1 QAEAELK
8 RLEQELKRLKANS
21 PSPKAMAVAEEKEI
35 GDTQVHIRGSV
46 HNLGATV
53 PRGFLQA
60 ASARAAHANT
70 AISNRESGR
79 RELADW
85 LVRPDNPLA
94 PRVLANRVWHWLF
107 GAGLVR
113 TTDNFGSAGEAPSHP
128 ELLDYLA
135 ADFMERG
142 WSVKSLVRQ
151 IVLSRTYRLSAAA
164 DPAAAA
170 ADPEN
175 RLLARAPRRRL
186 DAECLRDA
194 MLAVGGELD
203 LCVGGKTIK
212 PGTAAD
218 YGYQHDSPRRS
229 VYLPAFR
236 NALPEIFK
244 VFDFADTSVVSGER
258 NRSTTSQ
265 QALFFMNDP
274 FVLHAS
280 RQAAGRTLAWPG
292 LDDAG
297 RIDRAYRAA
306 LGRAPSDAERRASLE
321 FLASAAA
328 AKTSAADA
336 WTELWQAIFAS
347 LDFRFL
353 D

>member
-1 QAEAELK
+1 
-8 RLEQELKRLKANS
+8 R
-21 PSPKAMAVAEEKEI
+21 I
-35 GDTQVHIRGSV
+35 HIRGSV
-46 HNLGATV
+46 HNLGERV

-60 ASARAAHANT
+60 ASPLPQGEGASS
-70 AISNRESGR
+70 AISDSESGR
-79 RELADW
+79 RQLADW
-85 LVRPDNPLA
+85 LVRRDNPLTA
-94 PRVLANRVWHWLF
+94 RVMVNRVWHWLF

-128 ELLDYLA
+128 ELLDHLA
-135 ADFMERG
+135 AEFIQRN

-151 IVLSRTYRLSAAA
+151 IVLSRTYRLSAAI
-164 DPAAAA
+164 DPQAQA

-194 MLAVGGELD
+194 MLAISGQLELEP
-203 LCVGGKTIK
+203 GGKTIRS
-212 PGTAAD
+212 GATAD
-218 YGYQHDSPRRS
+218 YGYRHDLRRRS

-236 NALPEIFK
+236 NALPEIFE
-244 VFDFADTSVVSGER
+244 VFDFADTSVVTGER

-265 QALFFMNDP
+265 QSLFFMNDP
-274 FVLHAS
+274 FVVAAAQ
-280 RQAAGRTLAWPG
+280 QAAKRLLAVEG

-297 RIDRAYRAA
+297 RISSAYGAA
-306 LGRAPSDAERRASLE
+306 VGRTPSEAELGTSLE
-321 FLASAAA
+321 FISSAIASGVDRN
-328 AKTSAADA
+328 DA
-336 WTELWQAIFAS
+336 LSQLWQAIFAS

>member
-1 QAEAELK
+1 
-8 RLEQELKRLKANS
+8 
-21 PSPKAMAVAEEKEI
+21 VI
-35 GDTQVHIRGSV
+35 T
-46 HNLGATV
+46 
-53 PRGFLQA
+53 
-60 ASARAAHANT
+60 
-70 AISNRESGR
+70 
-79 RELADW
+79 
-85 LVRPDNPLA
+85 
-94 PRVLANRVWHWLF
+94 NRVWHWLF

-113 TTDNFGSAGEAPSHP
+113 TTDNFGSAGEKPSHP

-135 ADFMERG
+135 AEFTERN

-151 IVLSRTYRLSAAA
+151 IVLSRTYRLSTAV
-164 DPAAAA
+164 DPTAAA

-194 MLAVGGELD
+194 MLAIDGELD
-203 LCVGGKTIK
+203 LAVGGKTIK

-218 YGYQHDSPRRS
+218 YGYRHDLPRRS
-229 VYLPAFR
+229 LYLPAFR
-236 NALPEIFK
+236 NSLPEIFK
-244 VFDFADTSVVSGER
+244 VFDFADTSVVAGER

-274 FVLHAS
+274 FVIHAAQ
-280 RQAAGRTLAWPG
+280 QAAARSLGRQD

-297 RIDRAYRAA
+297 RIDLAYRSA
-306 LGRAPSDAERRASLE
+306 LGRAPSQAELQTSLE
-321 FLASAAA
+321 FVQSAAA
-328 AKTSAADA
+328 AGAKAEEA
-336 WTELWQAIFAS
+336 WTQLWQAIFAS